1 VDIVVGENT
10 AVKAP
15 DFGLLELDQIKVKGK
30 TAAVRIY
37 TLLGDETFAATPAF
51 ADLKKQ
57 HNDMLAAYRSQKWD
71 LARMKIAS
79 CKSKMNGLNLG
90 GLYELYEERIAEFEK
105 NPPPSDWD
113 GVYVATSK

>member
-1 VDIVVGENT
+1 MDQGNCSFYLGYS
-10 AVKAP
+10 A
-15 DFGLLELDQIKVKGK
+15 DFYDRPIIKVKGK

-57 HNDMLAAYRSQKWD
+57 HNDMLTAYRGQKWD
-71 LARMKIAS
+71 LARMKIAT

-105 NPPPSDWD
+105 NPPPPDWD